1 LRFFILGDNY
11 GSNPSHYYSLAR
23 HLRPLNYDFGTADF
37 IWSRVL
43 DDVEPDVGASIDP
56 SDIRTIQLFVSKS
69 ERKE

>member
-1 LRFFILGDNY
+1 MRFFTIGDIY

-23 HLRPLNYDFGTADF
+23 HLRPLNYDFGTTDF

-56 SDIRTIQLFVSKS
+56 SDIRLIQLSVSKS
-69 ERKE
+69 